1 MPNPNFVCTIC
12 SQTFTRKWRGT
23 VHRDNLHGGAGDIV
37 RLIDYMVG
45 RTNGQYSP
53 GDPSLYRRRMGKI
66 SGDLHNNN
74 PIRPQTSSSEMGD
87 SFVQENNNT
96 KWTFNKKNIDQ
107 GRYSQPSG
115 ASSTSDGKQQQQYH
129 ISDNRPFSDSIC
141 QPNEAII
148 MMAEVKKLLS
158 KYLSPEKIQDILS
171 CACNWCILTGD
182 YSPLNI
188 TLGEARKK
196 VEFREASNY
205 LNNS

>member
-1 MPNPNFVCTIC
+1 LEE
-12 SQTFTRKWRGT
+12 QTANTCPVTLLCIGGGEEWETYLEIFMIATHLDLKPVPARWAIHLGEKTTMQNGLSTRIILIRG
-23 VHRDNLHGGAGDIV
+23 VILSDLA
-37 RLIDYMVG
+37 L
-45 RTNGQYSP
+45 GQHQ
-53 GDPSLYRRRMGKI
+53 I
-66 SGDLHNNN
+66 
-74 PIRPQTSSSEMGD
+74 QTD
-87 SFVQENNNT
+87 
-96 KWTFNKKNIDQ
+96 KK
-107 GRYSQPSG
+107 
-115 ASSTSDGKQQQQYH
+115 YH

-188 TLGEARKK
+188 TLGEDRKK

>member
-1 MPNPNFVCTIC
+1 LEEQTANTRPVTLLCIGGEWERYLEIFIITIQLDLKLVPVRWAIHLC
-12 SQTFTRKWRGT
+12 KKTTIQNGLSTRR
-23 VHRDNLHGGAGDIV
+23 I
-37 RLIDYMVG
+37 LIKGVILSHLALAQHQME
-45 RTNGQYSP
+45 S
-53 GDPSLYRRRMGKI
+53 
-66 SGDLHNNN
+66 NNN
-74 PIRPQTSSSEMGD
+74 SIISLT
-87 SFVQENNNT
+87 
-96 KWTFNKKNIDQ
+96 IDL
-107 GRYSQPSG
+107 
-115 ASSTSDGKQQQQYH
+115 
-129 ISDNRPFSDSIC
+129 DSIC

-188 TLGEARKK
+188 TLGEDRKK